1 MDEQRGFNLE
11 EVLFLM
17 KNAPNNI
24 FFLDIKCKY
33 VFVLEIYDLVNV
45 GKDYHWKKLINKFK
59 K

>member
-45 GKDYHWKKLINKFK
+45 GKDYHWKN
-59 K
+59 